1 MELLIVDLLLIIF
14 VIVVVIIFILMF
26 GLLFFIS
33 GIGRIVGLLSYL
45 IFRNREDC
53 PFCSCKKSMRM
64 IKTESGYKKVCDRCK
79 FSVEVE
85 DKKDNE

>member
-1 MELLIVDLLLIIF
+1 MNILAITFFIVLFIIL
-14 VIVVVIIFILMF
+14 ILMF

-33 GIGRIVGLLSYL
+33 GLGWLVGFFSYL

-53 PFCSCKKSMRM
+53 PFCHCRKSMRM
-64 IKTESGYKKVCDRCK
+64 IKTDSGYKKVCDRCK

-85 DKKDNE
+85 DKKENE

>member
-1 MELLIVDLLLIIF
+1 MADLLVIIF
-14 VIVVVIIFILMF
+14 FIVVIIIFILMF

-33 GIGRIVGLLSYL
+33 GIGKMAGFFSYL

-53 PFCSCKKSMRM
+53 PFCHCRKSMRM

-85 DKKDNE
+85 DEQVNE

>member
-1 MELLIVDLLLIIF
+1 MA
-14 VIVVVIIFILMF
+14 
-26 GLLFFIS
+26 GFF
-33 GIGRIVGLLSYL
+33 SYL

-53 PFCSCKKSMRM
+53 PFCHCRKSMRM

-85 DKKDNE
+85 DEQVNE

>member
-1 MELLIVDLLLIIF
+1 MNILAITFFIVLFIIL
-14 VIVVVIIFILMF
+14 ILMF

-33 GIGRIVGLLSYL
+33 GLGWLVGLFSYL

-53 PFCSCKKSMRM
+53 PFCHCRKSMRM

-85 DKKDNE
+85 DKKENE

>member
-1 MELLIVDLLLIIF
+1 MDLLVIIF
-14 VIVVVIIFILMF
+14 FIVVIIIFILMF

-33 GIGRIVGLLSYL
+33 VIGRMAGFFSYL

-53 PFCSCKKSMRM
+53 PFCHCRKSMRM
-64 IKTESGYKKVCDRCK
+64 IKTDSGYKKVCDRCK

-85 DKKDNE
+85 DKKENE